1 MAAEERIIFQPY
13 VLKAGRKGV
22 QRPEP
27 VAPVVC
33 RSAQDGLARADK
45 ITNGAS
51 ASFVGAHVVR
61 LVVDEE
67 AGDYSDPEILAVAGI
82 VPEIRE

>member
-1 MAAEERIIFQPY
+1 M
-13 VLKAGRKGV
+13 
-22 QRPEP
+22 
-27 VAPVVC
+27 
-33 RSAQDGLARADK
+33 ARADK

-67 AGDYSDPEILAVAGI
+67 AGDYADPEILAVAGI
-82 VPEIRE
+82 VPDSQKNPAGRGGMHVGKERTVVE